1 MAPIDNAL
9 AGWRRRLGPMELK
22 PKVAKERKKP
32 ERKEKQ
38 VLEDVV
44 RWAKPV
50 WAEVN
55 PELVDADV
63 NKSTSETEKLMRQV
77 AKVLSDRKGAPI
89 DALHLV
95 FNKKCFAQARNRLPP
110 IPTAAPATSRSPA
123 SHKPTTD

>member
-1 MAPIDNAL
+1 
-9 AGWRRRLGPMELK
+9 MELK

-38 VLEDVV
+38 VLEDV
-44 RWAKPV
+44 
-50 WAEVN
+50 VN